1 MRALKSL
8 DELTHNLSSKLL
20 NLLWIFL
27 MFKIVNIV
35 ILYALSIFKM
45 KFGVI
50 SRKKSSL
57 FFKQRSSLVI
67 VYIFVLLVFIQI
79 KCFLC

>member
-8 DELTHNLSSKLL
+8 DELTHNLSTKLL

-35 ILYALSIFKM
+35 ILNALSIFKM
-45 KFGVI
+45 KI
-50 SRKKSSL
+50 WSYKQEKE
-57 FFKQRSSLVI
+57 FF
-67 VYIFVLLVFIQI
+67 IF
-79 KCFLC
+79 

>member
-1 MRALKSL
+1 MCVLKSL
-8 DELTHNLSSKLL
+8 DEFVYNLSLKFL

-35 ILYALSIFKM
+35 ILNVLLIFKM

-50 SRKKSSL
+50 SRKKSFL
-57 FFKQRSSLVI
+57 FFK
-67 VYIFVLLVFIQI
+67 
-79 KCFLC
+79 

>member
-1 MRALKSL
+1 MCVLKSL
-8 DELTHNLSSKLL
+8 DEFIYNLSLKFL

-35 ILYALSIFKM
+35 ILNVLLIFKM

-50 SRKKSSL
+50 SRKKSFL
-57 FFKQRSSLVI
+57 FFK
-67 VYIFVLLVFIQI
+67 
-79 KCFLC
+79 

>member
-1 MRALKSL
+1 MCVLKSL
-8 DELTHNLSSKLL
+8 DEFIYNLSLKFL

-35 ILYALSIFKM
+35 ILNVLLIFKM

-50 SRKKSSL
+50 NRKKSFL
-57 FFKQRSSLVI
+57 FFK
-67 VYIFVLLVFIQI
+67 
-79 KCFLC
+79 